1 MRPSANN
8 GFFSDMTP
16 EEEQANKISTSL
28 VGKHVLLGVTGSIA
42 AFKAAGWVR
51 NLTAQSARVTVIMTR
66 AAERFITCMTFS
78 ALSGQQ
84 VYKDM
89 FAEQPDELMA
99 HITLSREADVLL
111 IAPATAH
118 TIARLAHGMAGD
130 LLSTVVLAAKIPVVI
145 CPAMNTAMFTHPATE
160 KNLLQL
166 QEIGYHVVPP
176 ACGELACG
184 EEGPG
189 RLSDWEKVQE
199 KLVSIFCPQDLEGK
213 KIVVTAGPTREPL
226 DPARYLSNRSSG
238 KMGYALAQT
247 AARRGAE
254 VTLISGP
261 VQLKEPSRLTTIQ
274 VTSAQQMYE
283 QSVNIAGEADII
295 VMAAAV
301 ADFKPKKY
309 QQQKMKKAQG
319 IRSIELV
326 DNPDILLELG
336 KKRRK
341 GSLLIGF
348 AAETRDHEAEGRRKL
363 EQKKADLIIVND
375 ILGVDTGFDVETNQ
389 VTLVDRK
396 GKKIL
401 PLLSKED
408 TANFIWNHILDL

>member
-1 MRPSANN
+1 
-8 GFFSDMTP
+8 MTP
-16 EEEQANKISTSL
+16 EEEQATKISTSL

-51 NLTAQSARVTVIMTR
+51 NLTTQSARVTVIMTR
-66 AAERFITCMTFS
+66 AAERFITSTTFS
-78 ALSGQQ
+78 ALSGYQ

-118 TIARLAHGMAGD
+118 TIARLAHGMADD

-145 CPAMNTAMFTHPATE
+145 CPAMNTAMFNHPATE

-166 QEIGYHVVPP
+166 QEIGYHVVQP
-176 ACGELACG
+176 ACGDLACG

-189 RLSDWEKVQE
+189 RLPEWEKVQE
-199 KLVSIFCPQDLEGK
+199 KLVSLFCPQDLAGK

-261 VQLKEPSRLTTIQ
+261 VQLKEPPMTSTIQ
-274 VTSAQQMYE
+274 VTTARQMHE
-283 QSVNIAGEADII
+283 QVVNIAGEADII

-301 ADFKPKKY
+301 ADFKPRNY
-309 QQQKMKKAQG
+309 QQQKIKKAQG

-326 DNPDILLELG
+326 DNQDILLELG

-341 GSLLIGF
+341 GCLLVGF

-363 EQKKADLIIVND
+363 AQKKADLIVVND

-408 TANFIWNHILDL
+408 TANLIWNHILDL